1 LTAGNAGWF
10 GGLLEQE
17 AIDVREQKN
26 TEDREGGDEELP
38 FAVELWDEA
47 GAKVQKVLARA
58 SRLSLARAIYK
69 AAIEEN
75 QERRITIRQEGKI
88 VAEST
93 GAAP

>member
-1 LTAGNAGWF
+1 M
-10 GGLLEQE
+10 
-17 AIDVREQKN
+17 REQRK
-26 TEDREGGDEELP
+26 TQAPEGSDEELP

-47 GAKVQKVLARA
+47 GAKVQKILARA

-75 QERRITIRQEGKI
+75 QERRITIRHDGKL

-93 GAAP
+93 GAVP